1 MQKALQ
7 TTLPANWLHHKLV
20 EAFCTEAN
28 EEDGTTILTAGVVDS
43 PVLWL
48 KFRTELY
55 PHVT

>member
-1 MQKALQ
+1 MNK
-7 TTLPANWLHHKLV
+7 TLPTSWLHHKLV
-20 EAFCTEAN
+20 EEFCTETN
-28 EEDGTTILTAGVVDS
+28 EEDDTTNLTAGVVDS